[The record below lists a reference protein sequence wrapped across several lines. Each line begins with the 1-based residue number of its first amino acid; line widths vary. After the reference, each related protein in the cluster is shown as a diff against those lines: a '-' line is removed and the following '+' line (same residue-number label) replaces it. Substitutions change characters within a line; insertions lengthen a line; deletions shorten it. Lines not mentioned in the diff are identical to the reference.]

1 MSRIVEFHHQGDFT
15 KTLKFLQKLKSKE
28 FYKELNRYGEKGV
41 QALQAATP
49 KRTGMTA
56 NSWSYEIEMSS
67 NSVTIYWTNTRMGTD
82 GKTPVAILIQQGHG
96 TRTGGYVQGI
106 DYINPALKPI
116 FQEMADAI
124 WNKVVTS

>member
-15 KTLKFLQKLKSKE
+15 KTIKFLQKLKSKE
-28 FYKELNRYGEKGV
+28 FYKELNQYGAKGV

-56 NSWSYEIEMSS
+56 ASWSYEIEMTSS
-67 NSVTIYWTNTRMGTD
+67 SVTIYWTNTRMGSD